1 MILGYRDVFLKM
13 DEIIQAPLGSEV
25 TIDEW
30 LDALDKLKALIRNE
44 IGFFHSHAY
53 VPECA
58 EGIKYGIE
66 EYGQYAY
73 KMFDREAGR
82 ISVCAEAVRKCSVKI
97 ICIASKDNF
106 EYKDV
111 SKYIREGWYQLDD
124 FYSYS
129 DRLPINSYSIC
140 SFNSFASLLEDAIRM
155 VADRLKGQENY
166 YDRMR

>member
-13 DEIIQAPLGSEV
+13 DEIIQKPIDSEV

-30 LDALDKLKALIRNE
+30 LDALDKLKALRDEIRFNVFE
-44 IGFFHSHAY
+44 RR
-53 VPECA
+53 
-58 EGIKYGIE
+58 EGIKNGIE
-66 EYGQYAY
+66 EYGQHAY
-73 KMFDREAGR
+73 DAFDKEAQR
-82 ISVCAEAVRKCSVKI
+82 MSVCAEAVRKYSVKI
-97 ICIASKDNF
+97 IHIASKDNF

-111 SKYIREGWYQLDD
+111 SEYIRRGWNQLDD

-129 DRLPINSYSIC
+129 RDRLSINSYSIC
-140 SFNSFASLLEDAIRM
+140 YFDSFAALLEDAIRM